1 MAATIA
7 GAFHDA
13 QVYSDLVP
21 GGGCA
26 DDIEVTVL
34 DRYTLIDVV
43 RVEGFL
49 QAGFEL
55 RTFGAFNPE
64 RVAGNECFA
73 EDDQLGALFRTP
85 GDPLDKLRQGRIAPE
100 PDRSDLAQRDSE
112 CLP

>member
-13 QVYSDLVP
+13 QVYSDLVF
-21 GGGCA
+21 GRRLA
-26 DDIEVTVL
+26 DNVKVTVL

-43 RVEGFL
+43 SVEGLL

-64 RVAGNECFA
+64 RIAGDECFA
-73 EDDQLGALFRTP
+73 EDD
-85 GDPLDKLRQGRIAPE
+85 
-100 PDRSDLAQRDSE
+100 
-112 CLP
+112 